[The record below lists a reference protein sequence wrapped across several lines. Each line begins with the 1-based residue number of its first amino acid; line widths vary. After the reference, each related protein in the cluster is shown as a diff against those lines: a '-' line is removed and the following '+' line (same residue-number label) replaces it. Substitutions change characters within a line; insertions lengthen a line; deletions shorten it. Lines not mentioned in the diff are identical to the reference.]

1 MDNEQFGL
9 PEAPAAP
16 IPEPIAPPQPPVDPA
31 PAPAPV
37 RPEPPAPVRVRRV
50 GTFTMGLCL
59 VIAGLA
65 LTVGMFRPTTDF
77 SFLLKLTP
85 LVLVVLGAEVLIA
98 SATAKEKKLKYDFLS
113 MFVCFLL
120 IVCAAAGAVC
130 APLAQYYGPQRQAK
144 LNELRTQWNNA
155 LYEKLGDAEDV
166 YSVRGHLWSE
176 QAILPEELTLEA
188 VGKAGNVGADV
199 VLDGD
204 YADETAFAAA
214 CQQLLPAL
222 TGAGVENPS
231 LNFST
236 LQSKGRAVLYEL
248 DVNNVWLRNKSAAEL
263 AKSVETRRWN
273 EEQGYYMDDEE
284 WADWQQERLEDL
296 ADAA

>member
-1 MDNEQFGL
+1 MDNEQLGL

-16 IPEPIAPPQPPVDPA
+16 VPEPIAPPQPAADPA
-31 PAPAPV
+31 PARPAP
-37 RPEPPAPVRVRRV
+37 PEPKRVRRV

-59 VIAGLA
+59 VITGLA
-65 LTVGMFRPTTDF
+65 LTVGLFRPTTDF
-77 SFLLKLTP
+77 SFLLKP
-85 LVLVVLGAEVLIA
+85 LVLVALGAEVLIA
-98 SATAKEKKLKYDFLS
+98 SATAKEQKLKYDFLS

-120 IVCAAAGAVC
+120 IICSAAGAVC
-130 APLAQYYGPQRQAK
+130 APLVQYYGPQRQAK
-144 LNELRTQWNNA
+144 INELRTQWNNA
-155 LYEKLGDAEDV
+155 LYEKLNGAEDV
-166 YSVRGHLWSE
+166 YSIHGGLWSE
-176 QAILPEELTLEA
+176 AGVLPEELTLESVA
-188 VGKAGNVGADV
+188 KTGSISADI

-204 YADETAFAAA
+204 YADEAAFAAA
-214 CQQLLPAL
+214 CQKLLPAL

-231 LNFST
+231 LSFST
-236 LQSKGRAVLYEL
+236 LQSKGRTVLYEL

-296 ADAA
+296 LDAA